1 MLGGLDRNKCYLSDS
16 FFLRLPNNLHWQP
29 MILRGRTFPR
39 ARVDSA
45 HWVMNDKLY
54 IWGGACSTSL
64 LSDLWAL
71 DFTEQEWTKI
81 SQSGIIPSSRQ
92 SPSVVVNG
100 TDVYMFGGASR
111 TCRCNDLWKLSL
123 LGNVGTWTKIESNK
137 ADSAPSPHLS
147 SGIRISGGHIY
158 VFGGSSLSDR
168 QHMSV
173 FQHSTV
179 ANSGWV
185 DLTLVSGSIF
195 PTSSHL
201 SNLDFTPIYK
211 HTTDC
216 SQPSFHDT
224 TFTPHPVSDPTP
236 PRHCYEVNSP
246 HTPRNSLPLPR
257 DYTAWTCKTS
267 SSLCFGFG
275 GYAEG
280 LSTNPVEEIVLLDF
294 DDADQ
299 GGTTVKYQIH
309 QNIQSSNAGQATN
322 TPSLANSILS
332 PLNRYSAAIPPL
344 TTDNTFYLYG
354 GVHSGTIDGHLIKIS
369 LDTPTPTY
377 TLLSNSI
384 DGVPTPRINHRSV
397 SAFGRFWVF
406 GGRNDE
412 KLLLNDLHSF
422 VPTNH
427 SWEQHT
433 DTGLEAPTAR
443 EDMSLCEHAG
453 SLFMFGGHGMDSNGE
468 ENRLND
474 LWQFSI
480 ERNRW
485 TKLVPLSEDMPAGVK
500 GAAMI
505 LLHQQL
511 HVFGGRFSDES
522 VSNELWVFS
531 LVESKWT
538 HLNGS
543 FKPNILENSASPL
556 SPEPS
561 LAAREQ
567 PAIWTKTIE
576 IDGEERDLLL
586 VCAGLSETDQSILTI
601 DRIILASEYS
611 LDQNFVFTT
620 PFSFP
625 ASAFPKNPIGIA
637 ACTVVVED
645 GIVSMGGLDG
655 DELRPFWTYWKVSE
669 LTLDSSDAKY
679 EVQTASGR
687 ISSGSV
693 ALLGRQVFMFGGSV
707 SEGLRADPTR
717 NHNRMFISTLTD
729 TFRCSPGTVVDSSA
743 TSSAGCSI
751 TPAGTFA
758 RKFGTIS
765 PTLCSAGTTNRF
777 EGATR
782 GYHCVSCPAGS
793 FAGTDGSS
801 TCTPCTDPNGWCPV
815 GSRVGNATIP
825 SEPNGMTS
833 RVQDFHTLDELQAL
847 NLLIP
852 LFGVLIGIVV
862 ASCFLWC
869 PCSKKWFWRLD
880 WMDGYHHTR
889 VNRVTRVSEKVLR
902 KSLLGA
908 CLFVIFVFF
917 TVGTITSI
925 LLEFFLNNKFEST
938 TMIVEMSLP
947 SDPTMKVME
956 TPTAELG
963 LVINQMNRQCTLN
976 DTLAEEEGRIG
987 WAADGELCSE
997 EIKVHFGRIQTNS
1010 PPTIACR
1017 LLSTN
1022 TTLRYSPTVDCLL
1035 SISLDTPTFEF
1046 DVTAP
1051 APSISFEVDNPE
1063 AVAYGLAA
1071 FMRTET
1077 SREKDTN
1084 SPNETISG
1092 LGSFIVDSQGLM
1104 FKGPT
1109 PTVFSFDLQR
1119 SRYKAAD
1126 NELSYGLFVSSAD
1139 VTAGSTSDFDELYSN
1154 FGLAVQFEF
1163 VRDAQIIL
1171 IDRVYRQKVAELL
1184 ATLFSTALGFFGA
1197 FGALVKVGEKMQ
1209 TLNFKPFK
1217 CCCRLFA
1224 EDIRYLESERQ
1235 PLISTDPP
1243 DENEMEEDSGTDD
1256 QAFQAKSSYPTEH
1269 DGWEESA
1276 GQSDMPE
1283 VPPTTRRSHKGQRPA
1298 RTTLDLSQMD
1308 TSDQYTAR

>member
-1 MLGGLDRNKCYLSDS
+1 MGAVDSKMNSTTDFPSPVRFQPVLDVPLEAKAVKLLQSVDPQFPDSADAFLGHFGFKLVDSLKIFMQSIVVLISSPSHVITTAAMIMLEKLITNGSPKVRLALVKADLIPQLVLHLNPPSLPLLDVQDIHMCLISIIAQSLWLATPDGLNKLRCRYHDEQQAVHETILKQIIVPSEKYICHLCANRFSIVNGVLSMRFMSLIAYLLELSPYYQPTMDFVHHVPVVLTIPSCLTFFENEDSINIGLDRMIDPQREWNIKRGEVRQMWKTVYRQ
-16 FFLRLPNNLHWQP
+16 LRMEGIEDVFEEKLRNDLNR
-29 MILRGRTFPR
+29 MRGRWI
-39 ARVDSA
+39 V
-45 HWVMNDKLY
+45 
-54 IWGGACSTSL
+54 ACSISFNRLQGMNLPRPCSDFIWTTPIRHSEIFAAFIFPSSSP
-64 LSDLWAL
+64 LSDL
-71 DFTEQEWTKI
+71 DFWPI
-81 SQSGIIPSSRQ
+81 
-92 SPSVVVNG
+92 
-100 TDVYMFGGASR
+100 
-111 TCRCNDLWKLSL
+111 L
-123 LGNVGTWTKIESNK
+123 
-137 ADSAPSPHLS
+137 H
-147 SGIRISGGHIY
+147 HI
-158 VFGGSSLSDR
+158 
-168 QHMSV
+168 
-173 FQHSTV
+173 
-179 ANSGWV
+179 A
-185 DLTLVSGSIF
+185 
-195 PTSSHL
+195 
-201 SNLDFTPIYK
+201 
-211 HTTDC
+211 DC
-216 SQPSFHDT
+216 SQPPSHDPP
-224 TFTPHPVSDPTP
+224 FTPRPVSDLIPHRHCSKFLHRTP
-236 PRHCYEVNSP
+236 P
-246 HTPRNSLPLPR
+246 
-257 DYTAWTCKTS
+257 A
-267 SSLCFGFG
+267 
-275 GYAEG
+275 
-280 LSTNPVEEIVLLDF
+280 
-294 DDADQ
+294 
-299 GGTTVKYQIH
+299 TVF
-309 QNIQSSNAGQATN
+309 
-322 TPSLANSILS
+322 PSLVIAQLGHAQHRVRCASDLE
-332 PLNRYSAAIPPL
+332 ATTPPL
-344 TTDNTFYLYG
+344 TTSNTFSLCG
-354 GVHSGTIDGHLIKIS
+354 GVDSRTIAGHLKMS

-576 IDGEERDLLL
+576 IDGEEHDLLL

-611 LDQNFVFTT
+611 SDQNFVFTT

-669 LTLDSSDAKY
+669 LTLDSSDDKY

-693 ALLGRQVFMFGGSV
+693 ALLGKQVFMFGGSV
-707 SEGLRADPTR
+707 SEQLRTDPTR

-743 TSSAGCSI
+743 PSSAGCSI
-751 TPAGTFA
+751 TPTGTFA
-758 RKFGTIS
+758 RKFGTTS
-765 PTLCSAGTTNRF
+765 PRLCSVGTTNRF
-777 EGATR
+777 EVATR
-782 GYHCVSCPAGS
+782 GYHCVSCPASS

-902 KSLLGA
+902 KSLLGT

-938 TMIVEMSLP
+938 TMIVELSLP
-947 SDPTMKVME
+947 SDPKMKVME

-963 LVINQMNRQCTLN
+963 LAINQMNRQCTLN

-987 WAADGELCSE
+987 WVADGELCSE

-1063 AVAYGLAA
+1063 AVAYGFAA
-1071 FMRTET
+1071 FMRTDT
-1077 SREKDTN
+1077 NREKDTN

-1092 LGSFIVDSQGLM
+1092 LGSFVVDSKGLM

-1139 VTAGSTSDFDELYSN
+1139 VTAGSTSGFDELYSN

-1163 VRDAQIIL
+1163 VKDAQIIL

-1184 ATLFSTALGFFGA
+1184 ATLFSTALGFFGECS
-1197 FGALVKVGEKMQ
+1197 ALVINFLNSSSFLCLLPKTSSNVSFHLHW
-1209 TLNFKPFK
+1209 TL
-1217 CCCRLFA
+1217 
-1224 EDIRYLESERQ
+1224 
-1235 PLISTDPP
+1235 
-1243 DENEMEEDSGTDD
+1243 
-1256 QAFQAKSSYPTEH
+1256 
-1269 DGWEESA
+1269 
-1276 GQSDMPE
+1276 
-1283 VPPTTRRSHKGQRPA
+1283 
-1298 RTTLDLSQMD
+1298 
-1308 TSDQYTAR
+1308 